1 MGEHTYVVSEDADSK
16 PGVTNTTSTVTVKVE
31 VKDDGEGGLIATAT
45 PDSPAAIDAVNF
57 TNAYSAEGQ
66 AVLSAK
72 KAANAKLGEKTFQFE
87 LLDEDGK
94 VLQTSAS
101 VKQGE
106 TATFEAIT
114 YTLADL
120 KGAASRAYTY
130 QIREVLPAGA
140 TAENKYTVDNI
151 TYDTHVETVKVT
163 VTDIGNGTLAV
174 AYNGAST
181 FATPEFAN
189 NTTDETSVSV
199 KKEWTK
205 GGKEIAW
212 PAGAKVTVALMADGT
227 KVAEHTL
234 TADVPSF
241 TFMNLPKAKDDGT
254 EIVYTVA
261 EVSVSGLSDRY
272 NTTVSGKAAD
282 GFVVKNS
289 LQDLPKTGDIFR
301 PTTIGMLLGAGVLA
315 LVGGVLLR
323 VRKKKER

>member
-1 MGEHTYVVSEDADSK
+1 
-16 PGVTNTTSTVTVKVE
+16 
-31 VKDDGEGGLIATAT
+31 AT
-45 PDSPAAIDAVNF
+45 PDSLAAIDAVNF

-227 KVAEHTL
+227 KVAEHAL

-289 LQDLPKTGDIFR
+289 LQDLPKTGDIFS

-323 VRKKKER
+323 VRKKKEC